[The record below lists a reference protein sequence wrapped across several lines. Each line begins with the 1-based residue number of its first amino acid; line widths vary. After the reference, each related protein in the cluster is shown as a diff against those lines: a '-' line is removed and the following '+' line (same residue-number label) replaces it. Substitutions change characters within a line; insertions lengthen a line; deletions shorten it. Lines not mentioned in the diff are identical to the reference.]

1 MRAVGRCDKIIM
13 TSMSSDLPAIEPLFA
28 SNARLW
34 LRVWVA
40 TQAVALVVACQVTLD
55 GAGGLRPFFASAGA
69 FRVLLAIG
77 LVVAYHAVGWRGHGW
92 MMRRPWA
99 VFLFVPLGWAVIL
112 LSQRASGAFGLL
124 ILGAILQGFIF
135 LPFSWAI
142 AILALS
148 VLALA
153 RAVALR
159 PATGRMSAAVE
170 GVVAVLV
177 NGTLVGTVML
187 YIHRSN
193 RESAARSRLLRQLE
207 EAQRDLAARE
217 REAGA
222 QQERHRLA
230 RDIHDTLAQG
240 FTSVIKHLEAA
251 ELSFAAPNAA
261 PADALHAALP
271 RLASAQ
277 EVSRASLAEIRRV
290 LWALRPPQL
299 LEATLGAAIGRVVMQ
314 WSDAQNIAA
323 SCTVADVPPLQ
334 PAADVI
340 ILRATQEALN
350 NVARHA
356 RATRVTVAMHCVDDL
371 LLLSVEDDGCGFV
384 ESTVDAGKM
393 GIAGMR
399 ERVRPFGGR
408 VMIDSEPGGGT
419 SLTVALP
426 LASIAAAAP

>member
-1 MRAVGRCDKIIM
+1 M
-13 TSMSSDLPAIEPLFA
+13 IEPLFA
-28 SNARLW
+28 SNDRLW

-40 TQAVALVVACQVTLD
+40 TQAVALVVACQVTIDL
-55 GAGGLRPFFASAGA
+55 AGGLQPFFASPSAG
-69 FRVLLAIG
+69 RVLLAIAC
-77 LVVAYHAVGWRGHGW
+77 VVAYHVIGWRGYGW

-99 VFLFVPLGWAVIL
+99 VFLFVPLGWGVIF
-112 LSQRASGAFGLL
+112 LSLHASGAFGLL

-135 LPFSWAI
+135 LPFSWAV
-142 AILALS
+142 ATLAFA
-148 VLALA
+148 VVALA

-159 PATGRMSAAVE
+159 PAAGGMRPAVE

-193 RESAARSRLLRQLE
+193 RESAARAQLLRQLE
-207 EAQRDLAARE
+207 ETQRDLAARE
-217 REAGA
+217 REAGV

-240 FTSVIKHLEAA
+240 FTSVIKHLEAV
-251 ELSFAAPNAA
+251 ELSFGAPNVA

-277 EVSRASLAEIRRV
+277 EVSRASLIEIRRV

-299 LEATLGAAIGRVVMQ
+299 LEATLGAAIKRVVMQ
-314 WSDAQNIAA
+314 WSDAHGIVAT
-323 SCTVADVPPLQ
+323 CTVADVPLLQ

-340 ILRATQEALN
+340 ILRAVQETLN

-356 RATRVTVAMHCVDDL
+356 HATRVGVAMHCVDEL
-371 LLLSVEDDGCGFV
+371 LLLSVEDDGRGFV
-384 ESTVDAGKM
+384 EGTVDAGKM

-426 LASIAAAAP
+426 LASVAATPP